1 MLLVDMGTQR
11 KRHIIGCMT
20 GTSLDGLDV
29 VLAEVVGAGR
39 EITARYIGMASRQ
52 LGELRDELA
61 YFACGNPAEPIRYL
75 RAARLLGN
83 LHADVIGDLL
93 KQYNDATIDFVV
105 AHGQTICHAPHEH
118 LSWQLF
124 DPWPIIR
131 RLNVP
136 VLHDL
141 RQADLAAG
149 GQGAPITPLADWIL
163 YRRHT
168 EVVANLGGICNI
180 TSFSSETD
188 GFDLCPCNLLID
200 RVVQRVYPQMT
211 FDRDGQCAAQGRAE
225 LKVFK
230 PIFEVSALQ
239 REKHRS
245 LGREDLTDQTIDDA
259 MDRWRD
265 RLSANDL
272 IASAVASVAEIIGTA
287 VAALGGGRVV
297 LAGGAA
303 RNHTLV
309 ECIRRRCDGFAT
321 IRLSDELGIPCEARE
336 AMGLA
341 VLGVL
346 SEDGVPITLPHV
358 TGSKKPGP
366 AGAKV
371 PAAGWQ

>member
-1 MLLVDMGTQR
+1 MSTKR

-29 VLAEVVGAGR
+29 VLAEVVGGGR
-39 EITARYIGMASRQ
+39 QITAKYIGMASRDLSE
-52 LGELRDELA
+52 LGDELS

-93 KQYNDATIDFVV
+93 KQHNDVTIDFVV

-141 RQADLAAG
+141 RQADLVAG

-163 YRRHT
+163 YRRHA

-180 TSFSSETD
+180 TSFGSETG

-211 FDRDGQCAAQGRAE
+211 FDRGGQCAAQGRAE
-225 LKVFK
+225 IKVFES
-230 PIFEVSALQ
+230 IFEAPVLQ
-239 REKHRS
+239 QEKRWS
-245 LGREDLTDQTIDDA
+245 LGRENLTDQAIDDV

-272 IASAVASVAEIIGTA
+272 IASAVVSVAEMIGTA
-287 VAALGGGRVV
+287 VSTLGGGRVV

-309 ECIRRRCDGFAT
+309 ESIRRQCDGFAT
-321 IRLSDELGIPCEARE
+321 VRLSDELGIPCEARE
-336 AMGLA
+336 AMGMA
-341 VLGVL
+341 VLGAL
-346 SEDGVPITLPHV
+346 SKEGVPITLPRV
-358 TGSKKPGP
+358 TGSENPGP